1 MKGGDIIFEKIFNK
15 TEKKPSNVSQP
26 EQWFIDLINN
36 SLIPNGIK
44 ITPELSLNLSAVY
57 KCVLIRAGTISKMPL
72 QTFRRDKDGG
82 KTRVTD
88 STSYLLEKRP
98 NKRTTPSQ
106 LKKMISLDV
115 DLWGNAYI
123 LITKNRSSLKRLE
136 PWRTKALLMSDESL
150 NFKYNNPITK
160 RVETYEND
168 EVMHFKE
175 LSVDGIEGKS
185 KIQLARETLYNAKA
199 SEKLLKKYY
208 ENGTLSKGVITSQSP
223 LDEEAR
229 TGIKEAWKDAN
240 SGLDNA
246 YDIPVL
252 HGGLE
257 YKDISMS
264 FEDAQFL
271 SLNKFS
277 VEEIARFFNVPTYM
291 LGLMEGA
298 KFNNVQSQA
307 MDFITNTIQPALTD
321 WEEEVDYK
329 YYFTTEKNKG
339 YFSKFNMAVAMR
351 ADDLSRADFYTKML
365 DSGIYSLNKCLALE
379 DEESLGDKGDKH
391 YRSLNYVDLDIMNE
405 YQLYK
410 ARKELLKGGESKN
423 E

>member
-15 TEKKPSNVSQP
+15 AEKKPSNVSQP

-36 SLIPNGIK
+36 SFIPNGIK

-136 PWRTKALLMSDESL
+136 PWRTKAVLMSDESL

-208 ENGTLSKGVITSQSP
+208 ENGTLSKGVITSQAS
-223 LDEEAR
+223 LDEKAR
-229 TGIKEAWKDAN
+229 EGIKKAWKDAN

-410 ARKELLKGGESKN
+410 AMKELLKGGESKN